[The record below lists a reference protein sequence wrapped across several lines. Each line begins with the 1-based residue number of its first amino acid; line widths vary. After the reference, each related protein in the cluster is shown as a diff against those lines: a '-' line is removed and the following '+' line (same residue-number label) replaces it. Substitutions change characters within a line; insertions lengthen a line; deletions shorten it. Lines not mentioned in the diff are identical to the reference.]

1 MEKVQSET
9 WVGAM
14 TPEQILELAHEAG
27 FPRDTIFYRSDQ
39 FITFANAIA
48 QRTRDALKAQ
58 AGEPDFY
65 VRRRPSPGYEVVSSS
80 DPMAQPAYLHPTTE
94 RPYNPLNDYAVI
106 SMNPT
111 EPVKAQAGEP
121 PRVDPNWVNIKMD
134 VSNPT
139 TERRVI
145 PEELITRIKQT
156 ANRWANRSYDCGNR
170 DGMGYQS
177 STPAKLMDQSR
188 DDFNELIEE
197 LRNALNAAP
206 AKGEV

>member
-58 AGEPDFY
+58 AGEPVAWQHRQRGLKEYEWQEWQTVGYKPQGPESQTFQM
-65 VRRRPSPGYEVVSSS
+65 RP
-80 DPMAQPAYLHPTTE
+80 LFTHPTTE

-145 PEELITRIKQT
+145 PEDAELLAFAADEQFFLF
-156 ANRWANRSYDCGNR
+156 C
-170 DGMGYQS
+170 
-177 STPAKLMDQSR
+177 
-188 DDFNELIEE
+188 EE
-197 LRNALNAAP
+197 LEVLDIMRTTLQKYLNAAP

>member
-80 DPMAQPAYLHPTTE
+80 DPMAQPAYLH
-94 RPYNPLNDYAVI
+94 
-106 SMNPT
+106 S
-111 EPVKAQAGEP
+111 
-121 PRVDPNWVNIKMD
+121 
-134 VSNPT
+134 T

-145 PEELITRIKQT
+145 PEDVRKVMEMAMAALKQPLGFTSSREIDAILQSAIT
-156 ANRWANRSYDCGNR
+156 A
-170 DGMGYQS
+170 
-177 STPAKLMDQSR
+177 
-188 DDFNELIEE
+188 

-206 AKGEV
+206 KGEV